1 MARWRRAE
9 RMRLRA
15 ERQALNTAT
24 RKKAGAAL
32 AGHLRGFLAA
42 RFGDMRGRL
51 LSAFWPIKG
60 EPDLRLLMADLH
72 QEGLRIALPLVDV
85 THAPLI
91 FRRWTPE
98 TRMVRGHWNIPV
110 PPPEAE
116 LVTPDVT
123 LAPLVGWDRFGFRL
137 GYGGGYFDRTLA
149 QLSPRPFVIGVGLQT
164 AALATIHPQPHDIR
178 MDAIVTEEGLQAT
191 HDPEQAEQPPPRG

>member
-1 MARWRRAE
+1 MAGNDRPTGHYASPPCRAHE
-9 RMRLRA
+9 
-15 ERQALNTAT
+15 
-24 RKKAGAAL
+24 AAP
-32 AGHLRGFLAA
+32 GHLA
-42 RFGDMRGRL
+42 
-51 LSAFWPIKG
+51 
-60 EPDLRLLMADLH
+60 
-72 QEGLRIALPLVDV
+72 
-85 THAPLI
+85 
-91 FRRWTPE
+91 
-98 TRMVRGHWNIPV
+98 
-110 PPPEAE
+110 PPEAE

-137 GYGGGYFDRTLA
+137 GYGGGHFDRTLA